1 MNGYNVFL
9 LKELTDLAKQSN
21 KEIAD
26 YFLSVNCNQIKCN
39 SPNSIEIT
47 NMIISFSSEVL
58 YG

>member
-1 MNGYNVFL
+1 MNGYNVFP

-26 YFLSVNCNQIKCN
+26 YFLSVNFNQIKCN

-47 NMIISFSSEVL
+47 NMIIL
-58 YG
+58 R